1 MLRGLSDKFY
11 YALRDDGAASDT
23 LAVVKFYVEETTED
37 EEEHFQKNKLLK
49 YSVEAIPAAYTGE
62 IIAFELDPL
71 NTNDVESYYHD
82 NTTLDEWQDKIDRIY
97 LIDGR
102 LNLFKLELQREPK
115 TLSATNLTKIQS
127 VQTRVETKIRG
138 IDFIRIGV
146 TDRCLT
152 INGLTI
158 NYHTGH
164 EWDFVFNDPGIMA
177 SDTRIVHSE
186 TLPFSHLQMAIAL

>member
-1 MLRGLSDKFY
+1 MDFLKDKQLR
-11 YALRDDGAASDT
+11 
-23 LAVVKFYVEETTED
+23 
-37 EEEHFQKNKLLK
+37 

-115 TLSATNLTKIQS
+115 TLSAINLTKIQS

-164 EWDFVFNDPGIMA
+164 EWDFVYNDPGIMS

-186 TLPFSHLQMAIAL
+186 TLPFSHLQLAIAIQESSESND